1 MNTHLNPVAETGSA
15 QFARIA
21 DFVLDPALAI
31 PDDALRHT
39 STLLIDTLGVAAG
52 ATRLEV
58 GHIARDYAADFH
70 LATPGNTAPMLF
82 DGRIASQPGAAWAL
96 ATQIDN
102 LDGHDGLMETKGHI
116 GCAVVPALCA
126 LAERSPDLSGPDAL
140 RAMAM
145 SYEFAARA
153 GLALH
158 DTVSDYH
165 TSGAWN
171 ALGVAALACRLAGS
185 DAETLR
191 HAVGIAEYHGPR
203 SQMMREIDNPTMLH
217 DGSGM
222 GALVGLNA
230 AFLAGRGFT
239 GAPAITVEA
248 ADVAKFWDDLGTRW
262 TVAENYVKPYPICRW
277 AHAAIDAVRQ
287 VMDDHGL
294 THTDIAAIK
303 IRTFDEAARLF
314 AEMPAS
320 TTEAQYS
327 MHFAVA
333 TMVRYRDLAPRHI
346 EGASLSDP
354 EVAAIL
360 PRISVETGEEHNA
373 RFPAGRWSDVEITLH
388 DGRVLASG
396 DTPASG
402 GPGAWR
408 SDADVEAKVLSFCDG
423 VLSDTRAK
431 AIWALRDGLLDGAK
445 LSDLTKLI
453 TAPGDA

>member
-1 MNTHLNPVAETGSA
+1 MNRHLNPVAASSCA

-21 DFVLDPALAI
+21 DFALDPALSI
-31 PDDALRHT
+31 PDDALSHT
-39 STLLIDTLGVAAG
+39 ATLLIDTLGVAAG

-58 GHIARDYAADFH
+58 GQIARDYAADFH
-70 LATPGNTAPMLF
+70 LATPGNSAPMLF
-82 DGRIASQPGAAWAL
+82 DARVVSQPGAAWAL

-116 GCAVVPALCA
+116 GCAVVPALFA
-126 LAERSPDLSGPDAL
+126 LAERYPELSGPDAL

-145 SYEFAARA
+145 SYEIAARA

-158 DTVSDYH
+158 ATVTDYH

-171 ALGVAALACRLAGS
+171 ALGVAALACHLAGS
-185 DAETLR
+185 EPEILR
-191 HAVGIAEYHGPR
+191 HAMGSAEYHGPR

-222 GALVGLNA
+222 GALVGLTS
-230 AFLAGRGFT
+230 AFLAQRGFT
-239 GAPAITVEA
+239 GAPAITAEA
-248 ADVAKFWDDLGTRW
+248 ADVAQFWDDLGTRW
-262 TVAENYVKPYPICRW
+262 TVAENYIKPYPICRW

-294 THTDIAAIK
+294 THTDVAALK

-314 AEMPAS
+314 AGMPAS

-333 TMVRYRDLAPRHI
+333 TMLRYRELAPRHI
-346 EGASLSDP
+346 EGAALRDP
-354 EVAAIL
+354 EVAAIIQ
-360 PRISVETGEEHNA
+360 RSSVEAADVHNV
-373 RFPAGRWSDVEITLH
+373 RFPAGRWSDVEIALN
-388 DGRVLASG
+388 DGQILASG

-408 SDADVEAKVLSFCDG
+408 SDADVEAKFMSFCDG
-423 VLSDTRAK
+423 VLGKARAK

-445 LSDLTKLI
+445 LSDLTNLI
-453 TAPGDA
+453 TNPGDA